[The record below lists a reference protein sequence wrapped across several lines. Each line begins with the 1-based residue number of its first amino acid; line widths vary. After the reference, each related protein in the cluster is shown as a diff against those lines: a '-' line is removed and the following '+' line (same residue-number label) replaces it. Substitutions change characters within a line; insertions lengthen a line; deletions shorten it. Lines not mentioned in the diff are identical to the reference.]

1 MDGWME
7 DCQRRC
13 LFCIKLKQPE
23 KHLESAELW
32 QAQTLVE
39 RDLNCL
45 TVMEVV
51 QHKNN
56 CS

>member
-1 MDGWME
+1 MFVLHKTKTTRKALG
-7 DCQRRC
+7 DCR
-13 LFCIKLKQPE
+13 
-23 KHLESAELW
+23 
-32 QAQTLVE
+32 TLASTDAWRE